1 MLEVSYFV
9 LNQPYVINTVIFF
22 GTFLIAI
29 IWMHIHLHADIMKD
43 LGATCDD
50 PIAKF
55 FNRKLAERCYVDTIT
70 KSATWVDTNLDK
82 IVETLE
88 KQQNATNARILG
100 LYKMYDERNKEK
112 AAAYAQRIADKQSAV
127 NDLQNTV
134 NNIKTGLS
142 DNDKNI
148 TKFIDDYREVLRENI
163 SKLQALATAI
173 VNKLNRNMYSTNYE
187 DKRETYVKSY
197 NEINEYIKN
206 VNKDRMFEG
215 VNQKFDL
222 LPEIPADARTGKV

>member
-1 MLEVSYFV
+1 
-9 LNQPYVINTVIFF
+9 
-22 GTFLIAI
+22 
-29 IWMHIHLHADIMKD
+29 MHAYLHADVMKD

-70 KSATWVDTNLDK
+70 KSATWVDDNLDK
-82 IVETLE
+82 IVKTLE
-88 KQQNATNARILG
+88 LQQNATNARILG
-100 LYKMYDERNKEK
+100 LYKIYDERNKEK
-112 AAAYAQRIADKQSAV
+112 AAAYAQRIADKQTAV
-127 NDLQNTV
+127 NELQNTV
-134 NNIKTGLS
+134 NDIKTGVS
-142 DNDKNI
+142 DNEKNI

-163 SKLQALATAI
+163 SKLQALATGI
-173 VNKLNRNMYSTNYE
+173 VNKLNRNMYSTNYK

-197 NEINEYIKN
+197 NKINEYIKN

-215 VNQKFDL
+215 VNQIFDL

>member
-1 MLEVSYFV
+1 MTAVSYFM

-22 GTFLIAI
+22 GTFVIAI
-29 IWMHIHLHADIMKD
+29 VWMHIHLHADIMKD

-55 FNRKLAERCYVDTIT
+55 FNKKIAERCYVDTIT

-88 KQQNATNARILG
+88 KQQNATNARVLG

-112 AAAYAQRIADKQSAV
+112 ASAYAQRIADKQTAV
-127 NDLQNTV
+127 NELQNTV
-134 NNIKTGLS
+134 NDIKTGVS
-142 DNDKNI
+142 DNEKNI
-148 TKFIDDYREVLRENI
+148 TKFIDDYRELLRENI
-163 SKLQALATAI
+163 SKLQALATGI
-173 VNKLNRNMYSTNYE
+173 VDKLKRNIYSKNYKK
-187 DKRETYVKSY
+187 KRNAYVKSY
-197 NEINEYIKN
+197 NKINEYIKK

>member
-1 MLEVSYFV
+1 
-9 LNQPYVINTVIFF
+9 
-22 GTFLIAI
+22 
-29 IWMHIHLHADIMKD
+29 MKD

-88 KQQNATNARILG
+88 KQQNTTNARILG

-112 AAAYAQRIADKQSAV
+112 AAAYAQRIADKQTAV
-127 NDLQNTV
+127 NELQNTV

>member
-1 MLEVSYFV
+1 MEVSYFV

-29 IWMHIHLHADIMKD
+29 IWMHAYLHADVMKD

-70 KSATWVDTNLDK
+70 KSATWVDDNLDK
-82 IVETLE
+82 IVKTLE
-88 KQQNATNARILG
+88 LQQNATNARILG
-100 LYKMYDERNKEK
+100 LYKIYDERNKEK
-112 AAAYAQRIADKQSAV
+112 AAAYAQRIADKQTAV
-127 NDLQNTV
+127 NELQNTV
-134 NNIKTGLS
+134 NDIKTGVS
-142 DNDKNI
+142 DNEKNI

-163 SKLQALATAI
+163 SKLQALATGI
-173 VNKLNRNMYSTNYE
+173 VNKLNRNMYSTNYK

-197 NEINEYIKN
+197 NKINEYIKN

-215 VNQKFDL
+215 VNQIFDL

>member
-9 LNQPYVINTVIFF
+9 LNQTYVINTVIFF

-29 IWMHIHLHADIMKD
+29 IWMHAYLHADVMKD

-82 IVETLE
+82 IVKTLE
-88 KQQNATNARILG
+88 LQQNATNARVLG
-100 LYKMYDERNKEK
+100 LYKIYDERNKEK
-112 AAAYAQRIADKQSAV
+112 AAAYVQRIADKQTAV

-134 NNIKTGLS
+134 NDIKTGVN
-142 DNDKNI
+142 DNQKNI

-163 SKLQALATAI
+163 SKLQLLATAI
-173 VNKLNRNMYSTNYE
+173 VNKLNRNIYSNDYE

-197 NEINEYIKN
+197 NEINEYIKTI
-206 VNKDRMFEG
+206 NKDKMFEG
-215 VNQKFDL
+215 VNQTFNL

>member
-29 IWMHIHLHADIMKD
+29 IWMHAYLHADVMKD

-70 KSATWVDTNLDK
+70 KSATWVDDNLDK
-82 IVETLE
+82 IVKTLE
-88 KQQNATNARILG
+88 LQQNATNARILG
-100 LYKMYDERNKEK
+100 LYKIYDERNKEK
-112 AAAYAQRIADKQSAV
+112 AAAYAQRIADKQTAV
-127 NDLQNTV
+127 NELQNTV
-134 NNIKTGLS
+134 NDIKTGVS
-142 DNDKNI
+142 DNEKNI

-163 SKLQALATAI
+163 SKLQALATGI
-173 VNKLNRNMYSTNYE
+173 VNKLNRNMYSTNYK

-197 NEINEYIKN
+197 NKINEYIKN

-215 VNQKFDL
+215 VNQIFDL